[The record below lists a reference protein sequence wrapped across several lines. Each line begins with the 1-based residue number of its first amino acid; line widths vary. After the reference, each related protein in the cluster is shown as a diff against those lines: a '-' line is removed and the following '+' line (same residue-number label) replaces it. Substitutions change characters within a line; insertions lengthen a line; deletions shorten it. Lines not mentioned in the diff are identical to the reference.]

1 MHATLE
7 DQTGLVEGFN
17 VDPNAQESPGGT
29 PTRSLVLSW
38 GGGCDNPDIYMRLI
52 PSGDGY
58 IFVERTSGDCQLLN
72 LIQRT
77 FAIALRAP
85 IDPANVEI
93 VHE

>member
-1 MHATLE
+1 MDALGTDLPLAPE
-7 DQTGLVEGFN
+7 SMIGALAAVELPA
-17 VDPNAQESPGGT
+17 D
-29 PTRSLVLSW
+29 
-38 GGGCDNPDIYMRLI
+38 MRLI

-77 FAIALRAP
+77 FSIALRAP